1 MIRTVVFSSDLIF
14 NDGFKKFLQSQKS
27 IKLVETSSNGNDVIR
42 SFSKYDPDLI
52 ILDADLCGF
61 NALFTIRELL
71 QVSDS
76 VKILLTTTGV
86 SKMALKF
93 LSGLTNLIILYKP
106 FDSKMFLE
114 KLDKFQ
120 F

>member
-1 MIRTVVFSSDLIF
+1 MIRTIVFSSDLIY
-14 NDGFKKFLQSQKS
+14 DDAFKKFLQSQKS
-27 IKLVETSSNGNDVIR
+27 IKLTEISSNGNEIIR

-52 ILDADLCGF
+52 ILDADLYGF

-76 VKILLTTTGV
+76 VKILLTTTGI
-86 SKMALKF
+86 SKTALKYI
-93 LSGLTNLIILYKP
+93 SGLANLIILYKP